1 VFAIG
6 VGCRWHV
13 GANLHKSGTA
23 AIGPCFTVESDPK
36 LEVDVEDE
44 VLLEVGEVGR
54 RRTREALCGG
64 GSDAG
69 EAVRDEE
76 DGVRARLASVE
87 AIKYRMQFKSPGL
100 KVAMW
105 EGGS

>member
-1 VFAIG
+1 MFAIG

-23 AIGPCFTVESDPK
+23 ATGPCFTVESDPK

-69 EAVRDEE
+69 EVVRDEE
-76 DGVRARLASVE
+76 DGVRERLASVE
-87 AIKYRMQFKSPGL
+87 AIKYYRYFNSPGL
-100 KVAMW
+100 RVAM
-105 EGGS
+105 